1 MMGNV
6 VDYVKQYGDRDFSE
20 RPFGEADVL
29 VLAMLSYLSFDGLV
43 PTPAE
48 HGSAV
53 TLAQI
58 DAVMDPEKVFENK
71 MYLKRSRSLWAALKG
86 SRRFWDMGCNYCR
99 SRLEEGETMQ
109 FSAITFFPRGCLP
122 VVVFR
127 GTDETIVGWKED
139 FHLAFSRPVE
149 AQRMSA
155 LYLTQVSS
163 LMRERFMVCGHSKGG
178 NLAVYS
184 AIWAD
189 SFARDLVERV
199 FSLDGPGFLPE
210 LIEEEAYE
218 KIRDRVCRI
227 LPTSSLVGMLLQNY
241 ENYEVVKSSAF
252 GMMQHD
258 GYSWQIEDGV
268 FVRAEEIQSKR
279 KRMDE
284 VLNRWIFA
292 MPEEERE
299 LFVDSLFEMIERTG
313 AATLTEFAA
322 DWKKNLKICVQ
333 YMRGLDEG
341 TRRRIRQILR
351 LLLEIYGNVTEA
363 ALKQELARMESKK
376 QDRAFPIL

>member
-1 MMGNV
+1 MGNV
-6 VDYVKQYGDRDFSE
+6 VDYVKQYGNMDFRE

-29 VLAMLSYLSFDGLV
+29 VLAMLSYLSFDGVV

-48 HGSAV
+48 HGEAV
-53 TLAQI
+53 TLARI
-58 DAVMDPEKVFENK
+58 DEIMDPEKVFENK
-71 MYLKRSRSLWAALKG
+71 MYLKRSRSLWEALRG
-86 SRRFWDMGCNYCR
+86 SRRYWDMGCNYCR
-99 SRLEEGETMQ
+99 TRLEEEETMQ
-109 FSAITFFPRGCLP
+109 FAAVTFFPRGSLP

-155 LYLTQVSS
+155 LYLTQVSG
-163 LMRERFMVCGHSKGG
+163 LMRERFLICGHSKGG

-189 SFARDLVERV
+189 PYARDLVERIY
-199 FSLDGPGFLPE
+199 SLDGPGFLPE
-210 LIEEEAYE
+210 LIREESYE
-218 KIRDRVCRI
+218 QIRDRVCRI
-227 LPTSSLVGMLLQNY
+227 LPASSLVGMLLQNY
-241 ENYEVVKSSAF
+241 ENYEVVKSNAF

-258 GYSWQIEDGV
+258 GYSWQIEDGS
-268 FVRAEEIQSKR
+268 FVRAEEIQRMR

-299 LFVDSLFEMIERTG
+299 LFVDALFEMIEKTG

-322 DWKKNLKICVQ
+322 DWKRNLKICMV
-333 YMRGLDEG
+333 YMRDLDAG
-341 TRRRIRQILR
+341 TRRRLRQILR
-351 LLLEIYGNVTEA
+351 LLLEIYGNVMETA
-363 ALKQELARMESKK
+363 VKQELSEWKHQAAGE
-376 QDRAFPIL
+376 

>member
-1 MMGNV
+1 MGNV
-6 VDYVKQYGDRDFSE
+6 VDYVKQYGDQDFSV

-29 VLAMLSYLSFDGLV
+29 VMAMLSYMSFDGLV

-48 HGSAV
+48 HKEAV
-53 TLAQI
+53 TLARI
-58 DAVMDPEKVFENK
+58 DEIMDPAKVFENK
-71 MYLKRSRSLWAALKG
+71 MYVKRSQSLWNALRG
-86 SRRFWDMGCNYCR
+86 TRRFWNMGCNFCR
-99 SRLEEGETMQ
+99 TRLEEEETMQ
-109 FSAITFFPRGCLP
+109 FSAITFFPQGSLP

-163 LMRERFMVCGHSKGG
+163 LIRGSYVICGHSKGG

-189 SFARDLVERV
+189 PFAREQVEAV

-210 LIEEEAYE
+210 LIEEKAYE
-218 KIRDRVCRI
+218 EIRDRVHRI
-227 LPTSSLVGMLLQNY
+227 LPTSSMVGMLLQNY
-241 ENYEVVKSSAF
+241 ESYEVVKSSAF

-268 FVRAEEIQSKR
+268 FMRAEEIQSKR

-292 MPEEERE
+292 MPEQERE
-299 LFVDSLFEMIERTG
+299 LFVDSLFGMIEKTG

-322 DWKKNLKICVQ
+322 DWKKNLRICAQ
-333 YMRGLDEG
+333 HMRGLDSE
-341 TRRRIRQILR
+341 TRKRFRQILR
-351 LLLEIYGNVTEA
+351 MFLEIYRSVMETA
-363 ALKQELARMESKK
+363 VKQEFEELTKPAEK
-376 QDRAFPIL
+376 

>member
-1 MMGNV
+1 MGNV
-6 VDYVKQYGDRDFSE
+6 VDYVKQYGDQDFSE
-20 RPFGEADVL
+20 RLFGEADVL
-29 VLAMLSYLSFDGLV
+29 VMAMLSYMSFDGLV

-48 HGSAV
+48 HKDAV

-58 DAVMDPEKVFENK
+58 DESMDPAKVFENK
-71 MYLKRSRSLWAALKG
+71 MYVKRSQSLWNALRG
-86 SRRFWDMGCNYCR
+86 TRRFWNMGCNFCR
-99 SRLEEGETMQ
+99 TRLEEEETMQ
-109 FSAITFFPRGCLP
+109 FSAITFFPQGSLP

-163 LMRERFMVCGHSKGG
+163 LMQGNYVVCGHSKGG

-189 SFARDLVERV
+189 PFARGQVEAV
-199 FSLDGPGFLPE
+199 YSLDGPGFLPE
-210 LIEEEAYE
+210 LIEEKAYE
-218 KIRDRVCRI
+218 EIRGRVHRI
-227 LPTSSLVGMLLQNY
+227 LPTSSMVGMLLQNY
-241 ENYEVVKSSAF
+241 ESYEVVKSSAF

-292 MPEEERE
+292 MPEQERE
-299 LFVDSLFEMIERTG
+299 LFVDSLFGMIEKTG
-313 AATLTEFAA
+313 ASTLTEFAA
-322 DWKKNLKICVQ
+322 DWKKNLRICAQ
-333 YMRGLDEG
+333 HMRGLDPE
-341 TRRRIRQILR
+341 TRKRFRQILR
-351 LLLEIYGNVTEA
+351 MFLEIYRSVMETA
-363 ALKQELARMESKK
+363 VKQEFAELTRPAEE
-376 QDRAFPIL
+376 